1 MHSKHWYYYR
11 RCKTKWLLSFC
22 HPSPAPSAVVV
33 DTMVDRVVAML
44 NYFLTKL
51 IGPERNA
58 IKVRKERKE
67 RGREGG
73 REEERK
79 GGRKGGREERRKGG
93 REKRREEERKGGREE
108 GRKGGR
114 EEGRKGGK
122 EEGCTVCLSRSQ

>member
-1 MHSKHWYYYR
+1 MRVPPQGYSLCTVNTGTTR

-67 RGREGG
+67 RGREEG

-79 GGRKGGREERRKGG
+79 RGREEGREEGRKGG

-114 EEGRKGGK
+114 
-122 EEGCTVCLSRSQ
+122 VYSMPI

>member
-67 RGREGG
+67 
-73 REEERK
+73 K
-79 GGRKGGREERRKGG
+79 
-93 REKRREEERKGGREE
+93 GREE
-108 GRKGGR
+108 GRKGG
-114 EEGRKGGK
+114 
-122 EEGCTVCLSRSQ
+122 